1 MVEKVSAILTIGTK
15 IKDTIK
21 SISKFRELKKEN
33 IKLHQEI
40 VRLKQHVKDLE
51 GTIQTQSQR
60 IMELEN
66 ITKQPF
72 AQGFSCP
79 ICNVDLTMEIPY
91 QKLTGVHPKNGVPSM
106 RTRRGTLEREVAC
119 PQCHRLL
126 HVDFK

>member
-15 IKDTIK
+15 IKDAIK
-21 SISKFRELKKEN
+21 SISKLRELRKEN

-40 VRLKQHVKDLE
+40 VRLERHVKDLE
-51 GTIQTQSQR
+51 VTIQTQSER
-60 IMELEN
+60 IKELED

-72 AQGFSCP
+72 KQSFSCP
-79 ICNVDLTMEIPY
+79 TCNIGLTTEIPY
-91 QKLTGVHPKNGVPSM
+91 QRLIGVHKRNGAPSM
-106 RTRRGTLEREVAC
+106 RTRRGTLEIELEC